1 MSDFLQQMAVSSAA
15 RAAALRGVVDA
26 DLPDAPPAP
35 LKLQGFDLIAEI
47 KDRSPSEG
55 LLAGDTADRA
65 ARAIEYVHG
74 GAAAISV
81 LTEPSRFGGEL
92 WHLRAVADAVA
103 GLAVPVMRKDFLV
116 DPLQI
121 TEARAAG
128 ASGVLLIAAM
138 LSDAQ
143 LTAMLERADELSMF
157 VLLEAFDEQDLRRSS
172 KLLAQ
177 EKHAAQAANRRLL
190 IGVNTR
196 DLRTLAV
203 DPDRLAK
210 LAPLLPPDVDCVAE
224 SGLRSADDAA
234 LAGKLGYRVA
244 LVGTALMKSADP
256 AALVRD
262 LLEAGR
268 RGVAA

>member
-1 MSDFLQQMAVSSAA
+1 MSDFLQQMAASSAA
-15 RAAALRGVVDA
+15 RAALLRGLA
-26 DLPDAPPAP
+26 GAELPASPPAP

-55 LLAGDTADRA
+55 LLADGTGDRS
-65 ARAIEYVHG
+65 ARALEYVNG

-81 LTEPSRFGGEL
+81 LTEPSRFGGQL
-92 WHLRAVADAVA
+92 SHLREVADAVA
-103 GLAVPVMRKDFLV
+103 GLDVPVMRKDFLV

-128 ASGVLLIAAM
+128 ASGVLLIIAM

-143 LTAMLERADELSMF
+143 LAAMLERAQELSMF

-172 KLLAQ
+172 ALLAQ
-177 EKHAAQAANRRLL
+177 EKHAAQAADRRLL
-190 IGVNTR
+190 IGINTR

-203 DPDRLAK
+203 DPHRLAN
-210 LAPLLPPDVDCVAE
+210 LAPRLPPGVNCVAE
-224 SGLRSADDAA
+224 SGLHSADDAA
-234 LAGKLGYRVA
+234 FAGKLGYRLA

-256 AALVRD
+256 ASLIRD
-262 LLEAGR
+262 MLEAGR
-268 RGVAA
+268 SRVAA